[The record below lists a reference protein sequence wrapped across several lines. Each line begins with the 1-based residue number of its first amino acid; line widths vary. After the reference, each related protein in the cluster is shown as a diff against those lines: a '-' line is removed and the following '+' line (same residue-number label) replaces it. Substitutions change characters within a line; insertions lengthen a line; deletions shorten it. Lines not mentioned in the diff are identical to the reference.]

1 MRAGFRSLPSWKKP
15 RVKRR
20 RRRIAL
26 AIVVL
31 AGLATAAPVLV
42 RPAARALGALP
53 PFRVQ
58 WIEVSGLLYLSP
70 EEIRASIPVREG
82 DNLLLLE
89 AADIDAALR
98 KNTRVESVR
107 VDRYPGKLAVRVR
120 ERRTFA
126 LVNAGSLHEV
136 DEGGTILTPLQRGLI
151 PDRPVISGLR
161 LPRRIAPGDRVTTSR
176 LSDLLRLV
184 ALLEAPEVGLVS
196 EISEIVAEGPNRA
209 VLRTSRDQIPVLVD
223 PERVTLSAMRAVAAT
238 LRDVR
243 EHDRRVVAVDARY
256 RGQVVW
262 KCAPEGALDG
272 PRATDARGKA

>member
-26 AIVVL
+26 AILVL
-31 AGLATAAPVLV
+31 GSLTAAAPLLA
-42 RPAARALGALP
+42 RPTARALGSLP
-53 PFRVQ
+53 PFRVGG
-58 WIEVSGLLYLSP
+58 IEITGLLYLSP
-70 EEIRASIPVREG
+70 EEIRAGIPVHEG
-82 DNLLLLE
+82 DNLLLISSPDIE
-89 AADIDAALR
+89 AALL
-98 KNTRVESVR
+98 KNTRVEAVR

-126 LVNAGSLHEV
+126 LVNAGSLLEV

-161 LPRRIAPGDRVTTSR
+161 LPTVKPGARVTTSR
-176 LSDLLRLV
+176 LSDLLHLV

-196 EISEIVAEGPNRA
+196 EVSEIVAEGPNRA
-209 VLRTSRDQIPVLVD
+209 VLRTSRDQIPIFVD

-243 EHDRRVVAVDARY
+243 EHDRRVMAVDARY
-256 RGQVVW
+256 RGQVVV
-262 KCAPEGALDG
+262 KCAPEGAQDDSG
-272 PRATDARGKA
+272 AAVARAKA

>member
-20 RRRIAL
+20 RRRIAF
-26 AIVVL
+26 VVL
-31 AGLATAAPVLV
+31 ALTGLAAAAPFLAG
-42 RPAARALGALP
+42 PTARALGALP
-53 PFRVQ
+53 PFRVGG
-58 WIEVSGLLYLSP
+58 IEISGLLYLSP
-70 EEIRASIPVREG
+70 EEIRAGIPIHEG
-82 DNLLLLE
+82 DNLLLISASDVE
-89 AADIDAALR
+89 AALR

-107 VDRYPGKLAVRVR
+107 VDRYPGKVAVRVR

-126 LVNAGSLHEV
+126 LVNAGSLLEV

-161 LPRRIAPGDRVTTSR
+161 LPTVKPGARITTSR
-176 LSDLLRLV
+176 LADLLRLV
-184 ALLEAPEVGLVS
+184 ALLETPEVGLLS

-209 VLRTSRDQIPVLVD
+209 VLRTSRDQIPIYVD
-223 PERVTLSAMRAVAAT
+223 PERVTKSAMRAVAAT

-256 RGQVVW
+256 RGQVVV
-262 KCAPEGALDG
+262 KCAPEGAVSG
-272 PRATDARGKA
+272 PGATDARGKA

>member
-26 AIVVL
+26 AVL
-31 AGLATAAPVLV
+31 ALTGLAAAAPFLA
-42 RPAARALGALP
+42 RPAARALGTLP
-53 PFRVQ
+53 PFRVGG
-58 WIEVSGLLYLSP
+58 IEITGLLYLSP
-70 EEIRASIPVREG
+70 EEIRAGIPIREG
-82 DNLLLLE
+82 DNLLLISGSDVE
-89 AADIDAALR
+89 AALR

-107 VDRYPGKLAVRVR
+107 VERYPGKVAVRVH

-126 LVNAGSLHEV
+126 LVNSGSLLEV

-161 LPRRIAPGDRVTTSR
+161 LPRVKPGARVTTSR
-176 LSDLLRLV
+176 LGDLLRLV

-209 VLRTSRDQIPVLVD
+209 VLRTSRDQIPIFVD

-256 RGQVVW
+256 RGQVVV
-262 KCAPEGALDG
+262 KCAPEGAVGG
-272 PRATDARGKA
+272 PGATDARGKA

>member
-1 MRAGFRSLPSWKKP
+1 MRAGFRSMPSWKKP

-31 AGLATAAPVLV
+31 AALATAAPVLV
-42 RPAARALGALP
+42 RPAAHALGALP

-58 WIEVSGLLYLSP
+58 WIEISGLLYLSP

-82 DNLLLLE
+82 DNLLLL
-89 AADIDAALR
+89 ASADVEAALR
-98 KNTRVESVR
+98 KNTRVESAR

-126 LVNAGSLHEV
+126 LVNAGSLLEV

-161 LPRRIAPGDRVTTSR
+161 LPRRIAPGARVTTSR

-184 ALLEAPEVGLVS
+184 ALLESPEVGLVS

-209 VLRTSRDQIPVLVD
+209 VLRTSRDQIPIFVD

-256 RGQVVW
+256 RGQVVV
-262 KCAPEGALDG
+262 KCAPEGATDV
-272 PRATDARGKA
+272 PSAADARGKA

>member
-26 AIVVL
+26 AILVL
-31 AGLATAAPVLV
+31 TGLASAAPILA

-53 PFRVQ
+53 PFRVGG
-58 WIEVSGLLYLSP
+58 IEISGLLYLSP
-70 EEIRASIPVREG
+70 EEIRGEIPIKEG
-82 DNLLLLE
+82 DNLLLVDASAVE
-89 AADIDAALR
+89 AALR

-107 VDRYPGKLAVRVR
+107 VDRYPGKVAVRVR

-126 LVNAGSLHEV
+126 LVNSGSLLEV

-151 PDRPVISGLR
+151 PDRPVISGLK
-161 LPRRIAPGDRVTTSR
+161 LPRRIAPGARVTTSR
-176 LSDLLRLV
+176 LADLLRLV
-184 ALLEAPEVGLVS
+184 ALLETPEVGLVS

-209 VLRTSRDQIPVLVD
+209 VLRTSRDQIPIFVD
-223 PERVTLSAMRAVAAT
+223 PERVTKSAMRAVAAT

-256 RGQVVW
+256 RGQVVV
-262 KCAPEGALDG
+262 KCAPEGAVGG
-272 PRATDARGKA
+272 PGATDARGKA

>member
-1 MRAGFRSLPSWKKP
+1 MRAGIRSLPSWKKP

-26 AIVVL
+26 AILVL
-31 AGLATAAPVLV
+31 CCLAASAPFLA
-42 RPAARALGALP
+42 RPAARALGTLP
-53 PFRVQ
+53 PFRVGG
-58 WIEVSGLLYLSP
+58 IEITGLLYLSP
-70 EEIRASIPVREG
+70 EEIRAGIPVHEG
-82 DNLLLLE
+82 DNLLLVASSDVE
-89 AADIDAALR
+89 AALR

-126 LVNAGSLHEV
+126 LVNAGTLLEV

-161 LPRRIAPGDRVTTSR
+161 LPTVKPGARVTTSR
-176 LSDLLRLV
+176 LGDLLRLV
-184 ALLEAPEVGLVS
+184 SLLETPEVGLVS

-209 VLRTSRDQIPVLVD
+209 VLRTSRDQIPIFVD

-256 RGQVVW
+256 RGQVVV
-262 KCAPEGALDG
+262 KCAPEGAQDDSG
-272 PRATDARGKA
+272 ATDARGKA

>member
-26 AIVVL
+26 AILVL
-31 AGLATAAPVLV
+31 GSLTAAAPLLA
-42 RPAARALGALP
+42 RPTARALGSLP
-53 PFRVQ
+53 PFRVGG
-58 WIEVSGLLYLSP
+58 IEITGLLYLSP
-70 EEIRASIPVREG
+70 EEIRAGIPVHEG
-82 DNLLLLE
+82 DNLLLISSPDIE
-89 AADIDAALR
+89 AALL
-98 KNTRVESVR
+98 KNTRVEAVR

-126 LVNAGSLHEV
+126 LVNAGSLLEV

-161 LPRRIAPGDRVTTSR
+161 LPTVKPGARVTTSR
-176 LSDLLRLV
+176 LSDLLHLV

-196 EISEIVAEGPNRA
+196 EVSEIVAEGPNRA
-209 VLRTSRDQIPVLVD
+209 VLRTSLDQIPIFVD

-243 EHDRRVVAVDARY
+243 EHDRRVMAVDARY
-256 RGQVVW
+256 RGQVVV
-262 KCAPEGALDG
+262 KCAPEGAQDDSG
-272 PRATDARGKA
+272 AAVARAKA

>member
-26 AIVVL
+26 AVL
-31 AGLATAAPVLV
+31 ALTGLAAAAPFLA

-53 PFRVQ
+53 PFRVGG
-58 WIEVSGLLYLSP
+58 IEITGLLYLSP
-70 EEIRASIPVREG
+70 EEIRAGIPIKEG
-82 DNLLLLE
+82 DNLLLISASDVE
-89 AADIDAALR
+89 AALR

-107 VDRYPGKLAVRVR
+107 VDRYPGKVAVRVR

-126 LVNAGSLHEV
+126 LVNAGSLLEV

-161 LPRRIAPGDRVTTSR
+161 LPRVKPGARVTTSR
-176 LSDLLRLV
+176 LGDLLRLV
-184 ALLEAPEVGLVS
+184 ALLETPEVGLVS
-196 EISEIVAEGPNRA
+196 EISEIVSEGPNRA
-209 VLRTSRDQIPVLVD
+209 VLRTSRDQIPIFVD
-223 PERVTLSAMRAVAAT
+223 PERVTKSAMRAVAAT

-256 RGQVVW
+256 RGQVVV
-262 KCAPEGALDG
+262 KCAPEGAVGG
-272 PRATDARGKA
+272 PGATDARGKA